1 MIEKTLMN
9 CKPTEFV
16 AQTCKI
22 KRSVSRFLK
31 DTDLLAIRR
40 RMPEDLKKVD
50 KNAGAEERLEAV
62 RHNSEAMSRQNRQ
75 NLSDILDAMLEKH
88 PEETLE
94 VMALCCFVEPKDVD
108 SHPMRDYLMAFN
120 DLLNDE
126 AVLGFFTS
134 LASLGQTAGLTESRK

>member
-1 MIEKTLMN
+1 MLEKTLMN

-31 DTDLLAIRR
+31 DTDLLNIRR

-62 RHNSEAMSRQNRQ
+62 QHNSEAIIRQNRK
-75 NLSDILDAMLEKH
+75 NLSDMLDAMLEQH
-88 PEETLE
+88 PDETLE

-108 SHPMRDYLMAFN
+108 SHPMRDYMMAFT

>member
-1 MIEKTLMN
+1 MLEKTLMN

-31 DTDLLAIRR
+31 DTDLLNIRR

-50 KNAGAEERLEAV
+50 KNTGAEERLEAV

-75 NLSDILDAMLEKH
+75 NFSDMLDAMLEKH
-88 PEETLE
+88 PDETLE

-108 SHPMRDYLMAFN
+108 SHPMRDYMMAFT

>member
-31 DTDLLAIRR
+31 DTDILAIRR
-40 RMPEDLKKVD
+40 RMPDDLKKVD
-50 KNAGAEERLEAV
+50 KNASAEERLEAV

-88 PEETLE
+88 PEETLD

-108 SHPMRDYLMAFN
+108 SYPMRDYLMAFN

>member
-1 MIEKTLMN
+1 MLEKTLMN

-31 DTDLLAIRR
+31 DTDLLNIRR

-75 NLSDILDAMLEKH
+75 NFSDMLDAMLEKH
-88 PEETLE
+88 PDETLE

-108 SHPMRDYLMAFN
+108 SHPMRDYMMAFT

>member
-1 MIEKTLMN
+1 MLEKTLMN

-22 KRSVSRFLK
+22 KRSGSRFLK
-31 DTDLLAIRR
+31 DTDLLNIRR

-75 NLSDILDAMLEKH
+75 NFSDMLDAMLEKH
-88 PEETLE
+88 PDETLE

-108 SHPMRDYLMAFN
+108 SHPMRDYMMAFT